1 MSGQGNEDPW
11 HLIASL
17 GNNIICSCNVRWGQ
31 VLKCAS
37 SKWMMSCRK
46 KGKSEGFD
54 SCDQPRNLI
63 EIGFKSWIFS
73 PCDLENC
80 WMTSKYDR
88 VPPLYYLKLCT
99 SFQRH
104 RWIQTVVTS
113 GNAQFGPNRRFFVPY
128 DLAILWITSKNNR
141 APLLYYIKLVHHF
154 KTIGTAV
161 TVRKRS
167 IRVKI
172 GDFLSHVTLKFDRWP
187 WKTIG
192 HLFYATSKFCVS
204 FRSHW
209 WLQTG
214 VTVWKRPIWV
224 KIDDFFLALKFDR
237 WSWKTTWH
245 LFFATSSFVHHF
257 IAIGAF

>member
-73 PCDLENC
+73 PCDLDNC
-80 WMTSKYDR
+80 WMTLKYDR

-172 GDFLSHVTLKFDRWP
+172 GNFLSHVTLKFDRWP

-192 HLFYATSKFCVS
+192 HIFY
-204 FRSHW
+204 
-209 WLQTG
+209 
-214 VTVWKRPIWV
+214 
-224 KIDDFFLALKFDR
+224 
-237 WSWKTTWH
+237 
-245 LFFATSSFVHHF
+245 ATSSFVYHF
-257 IAIGAF
+257 VAIGDFKLELQSGNVQFGWKSTIFLATWPWNLTDDLEKQHGTYSLLLQALCIIS